1 MKKDKPL
8 ELDAMQKKGISLL
21 VPARARITVG
31 MATCG
36 LAKGAGKVFEALKH
50 EIKKQK
56 AKADLVEVGCN
67 GLCYAEPIV
76 EVICPGKPRITYGR
90 VGIDRIADL
99 VASAVKGGV
108 VKDLALMKMDRL
120 TPAAG
125 GASITYAGAK
135 VPKDA
140 AGLKECGK
148 LDFFKKQMKLIS
160 KNAGTISPGQV
171 EEYCALGG
179 YRAMLKAV
187 TSMSPDEVVKEIT
200 DSKLRGRG
208 GAGFPTGLKLQAC
221 RRAAGEVKYIVA
233 NGSEG
238 DPEIAMHRSFL
249 ESDPHALIEGMII
262 AGYAVGAAEGYVYL
276 NDRYQVACERLA
288 GAIAQAEEMGLIG
301 SNIAG
306 SGFYFSLRMKRG
318 GGAYVCGEET
328 ALLNALEGSFG
339 EPRPRPPYPAESGLF
354 GKPTAVN
361 NIETL
366 ATLPV
371 IIAKGGT
378 WYAGIGTPGSTGT
391 KIVALS
397 GHVARSCWV
406 EVPLGMEIGEI
417 IDTFGGGAANGKK
430 IKAFQAGGPSGG
442 ILPAKLLKLKLDYD
456 RLAKEGSLL
465 GSGGL
470 VVMDEDTDLL
480 EMTRF
485 FTDFFADETCGKCSS
500 CREGTKRLQD
510 IIRDIMEGQGTGEH
524 VELVKRLAS
533 AMSDT
538 SACALGKTA
547 AVPFMSVLN
556 HFPGVIQGKPLKTK
570 AKHTTS

>member
-1 MKKDKPL
+1 MKQDKPL
-8 ELDAMQKKGISLL
+8 DLNAIQKKGLSMLA
-21 VPARARITVG
+21 PARARITVG

-36 LAKGAGKVFEALKH
+36 LAKGAGKIFEALKY

-56 AKADLVEVGCN
+56 AKADVVVVGCN

-90 VGIDRIADL
+90 VSVERVPDL
-99 VASAVKGGV
+99 VASVAKGGV
-108 VKDLALMKMDRL
+108 VKDLALMRMDRL
-120 TPAAG
+120 TAEG
-125 GASITYAGAK
+125 GASIKYAGAK
-135 VPKDA
+135 VSKDA
-140 AGLKECGK
+140 AAVKECGK

-160 KNAGTISPGQV
+160 KNAGTVSPEQV

-179 YRAMLKAV
+179 YQSLLKAI
-187 TSMSPDEVVKEIT
+187 TSMSPDEVIREVT
-200 DSKLRGRG
+200 VSKLRGRG
-208 GAGFPTGLKLQAC
+208 GAGFPAGVKLQAC
-221 RRAAGEVKYIVA
+221 RQAAGDAKYIVA

-238 DPEIAMHRSFL
+238 DPEIGMHRSFL
-249 ESDPHALIEGMII
+249 ESDPHAVIEGMAI
-262 AGYAVGAAEGYVYL
+262 AGYAVGASEGYIYL
-276 NDRYQVACERLA
+276 NDRYQVAHERLTRA
-288 GAIAQAEEMGLIG
+288 IEGAEALGLIG

-306 SGFYFSLRMKRG
+306 SGFSFSLRVKRG

-354 GKPTAVN
+354 SKPTVVN
-361 NIETL
+361 NLETL
-366 ATLPV
+366 ATIPA
-371 IIAKGGT
+371 IIARGGK

-430 IKAFQAGGPSGG
+430 IKGFQAGGPSGG
-442 ILPAKLLKLKLDYD
+442 ILPAKLLKIKLDYD

-470 VVMDEDTDLL
+470 VVMDEDTDML
-480 EMTRF
+480 EMAKF
-485 FTDFFADETCGKCSS
+485 FTDFFADESCGKCSI
-500 CREGTKRLQD
+500 CREGTRRLQQ
-510 IIRDIMEGQGTGEH
+510 IITDVMEGQGTSEH
-524 VELVKRLAS
+524 IDLVKRLAS
-533 AMSDT
+533 ALSDT
-538 SACALGKTA
+538 GACALGKTA
-547 AVPFMSVLN
+547 AVPFISVLN
-556 HFPGVIQGKPLKTK
+556 HFPKVIEGKLLRKK
-570 AKHTTS
+570 A

>member
-1 MKKDKPL
+1 MKQDKS
-8 ELDAMQKKGISLL
+8 LDLNAIQKKGLSMLA
-21 VPARARITVG
+21 PARARITVG

-36 LAKGAGKVFEALKH
+36 LAKGAGKIFEALKY

-56 AKADLVEVGCN
+56 AKADVVVVGCN

-90 VGIDRIADL
+90 VSVERVPDL
-99 VASAVKGGV
+99 VASVAKGGV
-108 VKDLALMKMDRL
+108 VKDLALMRMDRL
-120 TPAAG
+120 TAEG
-125 GASITYAGAK
+125 GASIKYAGAK

-140 AGLKECGK
+140 AALKECGK

-160 KNAGTISPGQV
+160 KNAGTVSPEQV

-179 YRAMLKAV
+179 YRALLKAV
-187 TSMSPDEVVKEIT
+187 TSMSPDEVIREVT
-200 DSKLRGRG
+200 VSKLRGRG
-208 GAGFPTGLKLQAC
+208 GAGFPAGIKLQAC
-221 RRAAGEVKYIVA
+221 RQAAGDAKYIVA

-238 DPEIAMHRSFL
+238 DPEIGMHRSFL
-249 ESDPHALIEGMII
+249 ESDPHAVIEGMAI
-262 AGYAVGAAEGYVYL
+262 AGYAVGASEGYIYL
-276 NDRYQVACERLA
+276 NDRYQVAHERLTRA
-288 GAIAQAEEMGLIG
+288 IEGAEALGLIG

-306 SGFYFSLRMKRG
+306 SGFSFSLREKRG

-354 GKPTAVN
+354 NKPTVVN
-361 NIETL
+361 NLETL
-366 ATLPV
+366 ATIPA
-371 IIAKGGT
+371 IIARGGK

-430 IKAFQAGGPSGG
+430 IKGFQAGGPSGG
-442 ILPAKLLKLKLDYD
+442 ILPAKLLKIKLDYD

-480 EMTRF
+480 EMAKF
-485 FTDFFADETCGKCSS
+485 FTDFFADESCGKCSI
-500 CREGTKRLQD
+500 CREGTKRLQQ
-510 IIRDIMEGQGTGEH
+510 IITDVMEGQGTSEH
-524 VELVKRLAS
+524 IALVKRLAS
-533 AMSDT
+533 ALSDT
-538 SACALGKTA
+538 GACALGKTA
-547 AVPFMSVLN
+547 AVPFISVLN
-556 HFPGVIQGKPLKTK
+556 HFPQVIEGKLLRKK
-570 AKHTTS
+570 A

>member
-1 MKKDKPL
+1 MKQDKPL
-8 ELDAMQKKGISLL
+8 DLNAIQKKGMSLL
-21 VPARARITVG
+21 APQRARITVG

-36 LAKGAGKVFEALKH
+36 LAKGAGKVFEALKY
-50 EIKKQK
+50 EIRKQK
-56 AKADLVEVGCN
+56 AKADLVVVGCN

-90 VGIDRIADL
+90 VSIDRVADL

-108 VKDLALMKMDRL
+108 VKDLALMRMDGL

-125 GASITYAGAK
+125 GALIKYAGGK

-160 KNAGTISPGQV
+160 KNAGTISPEQV

-179 YRAMLKAV
+179 YQALLKAV
-187 TSMSPDEVVKEIT
+187 TAMSPDEVVKEVT
-200 DSKLRGRG
+200 VSKLRGRG
-208 GAGFPTGLKLQAC
+208 GAGFPAGLKLQAC
-221 RRAAGEVKYIVA
+221 RQASGDVKYIVA

-238 DPEIAMHRSFL
+238 DPEIGMHRSFL
-249 ESDPHALIEGMII
+249 ESDPHAVIEGMAI
-262 AGYAVGAAEGYVYL
+262 AGYAVGASEGYIYV
-276 NDRYQVACERLA
+276 NDRYQVAYERLNS
-288 GAIAQAEEMGLIG
+288 AIEQAEILGLIG
-301 SNIAG
+301 HNIAG
-306 SGFYFSLRMKRG
+306 SGFSFSLRVKRG

-354 GKPTAVN
+354 GKPTVVN
-361 NIETL
+361 NLETM

-371 IIAKGGT
+371 IIARGGK

-406 EVPLGMEIGEI
+406 EVPLGMAIGEI

-430 IKAFQAGGPSGG
+430 IKGFQAGGPSGG
-442 ILPAKLLKLKLDYD
+442 ILPAKLLKTKLDYD

-480 EMTRF
+480 EMAKF
-485 FTDFFADETCGKCSS
+485 FTDFFADESCGKCSS
-500 CREGTKRLQD
+500 CREGTKRLQQ
-510 IIRDIMEGQGTGEH
+510 IISDVMEGQGTAEH
-524 VELVKRLAS
+524 IALVKRLAS

-538 SACALGKTA
+538 GACALGKTA
-547 AVPFMSVLN
+547 AVPFLSVLN
-556 HFPGVIQGKPLKTK
+556 HFPQVIQGKLMKQK
-570 AKHTTS
+570 A

>member
-1 MKKDKPL
+1 MKQDKS
-8 ELDAMQKKGISLL
+8 LDLNAIQKKGLSMLA
-21 VPARARITVG
+21 PARARITVG

-36 LAKGAGKVFEALKH
+36 LAKGAGKIFEALKY

-56 AKADLVEVGCN
+56 AKADVVVVGCN

-90 VGIDRIADL
+90 VSVERVPDL
-99 VASAVKGGV
+99 VASVAKGGV
-108 VKDLALMKMDRL
+108 VKDLALMRMDRL
-120 TPAAG
+120 TAEG
-125 GASITYAGAK
+125 GASIKYAGAK

-140 AGLKECGK
+140 AALKECGK

-160 KNAGTISPGQV
+160 KNAGTVSPEQV

-179 YRAMLKAV
+179 YQALLKAI
-187 TSMSPDEVVKEIT
+187 TSMSPDEVIREVT
-200 DSKLRGRG
+200 VSKLRGRG
-208 GAGFPTGLKLQAC
+208 GAGFPAGIKLQAC
-221 RRAAGEVKYIVA
+221 RQAAGDAKYIVA

-238 DPEIAMHRSFL
+238 DPEIGMHRSFL
-249 ESDPHALIEGMII
+249 ESDPHAVIEGMAI
-262 AGYAVGAAEGYVYL
+262 AGYAVGASEGYIYL
-276 NDRYQVACERLA
+276 NDRYQVAHERLTRA
-288 GAIAQAEEMGLIG
+288 IEGAEALGLMGR
-301 SNIAG
+301 NIAG
-306 SGFYFSLRMKRG
+306 SGFSFFLRVKRG

-354 GKPTAVN
+354 NKPTVVN
-361 NIETL
+361 NLETL
-366 ATLPV
+366 ATIPA
-371 IIAKGGT
+371 IIARGGK

-430 IKAFQAGGPSGG
+430 IKGFQAGGPSGG
-442 ILPAKLLKLKLDYD
+442 ILPAKLLKIKLDYD

-480 EMTRF
+480 EMAKF
-485 FTDFFADETCGKCSS
+485 FTDFFADESCGKCSI
-500 CREGTKRLQD
+500 CREGTKRLQQ
-510 IIRDIMEGQGTGEH
+510 IITDVMEGQGTSEH
-524 VELVKRLAS
+524 IALVKRLAS
-533 AMSDT
+533 ALSDT
-538 SACALGKTA
+538 GACALGKTA
-547 AVPFMSVLN
+547 AVPFISVLN
-556 HFPGVIQGKPLKTK
+556 HFPQVIEGKLLRKK
-570 AKHTTS
+570 A

>member
-1 MKKDKPL
+1 MKQDKPL
-8 ELDAMQKKGISLL
+8 DLNAIQKKGLSMLA
-21 VPARARITVG
+21 PARARITVG

-36 LAKGAGKVFEALKH
+36 LAKGAGKIFEALKY

-56 AKADLVEVGCN
+56 AKADVVVVGCN

-90 VGIDRIADL
+90 VSVERVPDL
-99 VASAVKGGV
+99 VASVAKGGV
-108 VKDLALMKMDRL
+108 VKDLALMRMDRL
-120 TPAAG
+120 TAEG
-125 GASITYAGAK
+125 GASIKYAGAK

-140 AGLKECGK
+140 AALKECGK

-160 KNAGTISPGQV
+160 KNAGTVSPEQV

-179 YRAMLKAV
+179 YQALLKAV
-187 TSMSPDEVVKEIT
+187 TSMSPDEVIREVT
-200 DSKLRGRG
+200 VSKLRGRG
-208 GAGFPTGLKLQAC
+208 GAGFPAGIKLQAC
-221 RRAAGEVKYIVA
+221 RQAAGDAKYIVA

-238 DPEIAMHRSFL
+238 DPEIGMHRSFL
-249 ESDPHALIEGMII
+249 ESDPHAVIEGMAI
-262 AGYAVGAAEGYVYL
+262 AGYAVGASEGYIYL
-276 NDRYQVACERLA
+276 NDRYQVAHERLTRA
-288 GAIAQAEEMGLIG
+288 IEGAEALGLMG

-306 SGFYFSLRMKRG
+306 SGFSFSLRVKRG

-354 GKPTAVN
+354 TKPTVVN
-361 NIETL
+361 NLETL
-366 ATLPV
+366 ATIPA
-371 IIAKGGT
+371 IIAGGGKR
-378 WYAGIGTPGSTGT
+378 YAGIGTPGSTGT

-417 IDTFGGGAANGKK
+417 IETFGGGAANGKK
-430 IKAFQAGGPSGG
+430 IKGFQAGGPSGG
-442 ILPAKLLKLKLDYD
+442 ILPAKLLKIKLDYD

-480 EMTRF
+480 EMAKF
-485 FTDFFADETCGKCSS
+485 FTDFFADESCGKCSI
-500 CREGTKRLQD
+500 CREGTRRLQQ
-510 IIRDIMEGQGTGEH
+510 IITDVMEGQGTSEH
-524 VELVKRLAS
+524 IALVKRLAS
-533 AMSDT
+533 ALSDT
-538 SACALGKTA
+538 GACALGKTA
-547 AVPFMSVLN
+547 AVPFISVLN
-556 HFPGVIQGKPLKTK
+556 HFPQVIEGKLLRKK
-570 AKHTTS
+570 A

>member
-1 MKKDKPL
+1 MKQDKPL
-8 ELDAMQKKGISLL
+8 DLNAIQKKGLSMLT
-21 VPARARITVG
+21 PARARITVG

-36 LAKGAGKVFEALKH
+36 LAKGAGKIFEALKY

-56 AKADLVEVGCN
+56 AKADVVVVGCN

-90 VGIDRIADL
+90 VSVERVPDL
-99 VASAVKGGV
+99 VASVAKGGV
-108 VKDLALMKMDRL
+108 VKDLALMRMDRL
-120 TPAAG
+120 TAEG
-125 GASITYAGAK
+125 GVSIKYAGAK

-140 AGLKECGK
+140 AALKECGK
-148 LDFFKKQMKLIS
+148 FDFFKKQMKLIS
-160 KNAGTISPGQV
+160 KNAGTVSPEQV

-179 YRAMLKAV
+179 YQALLKAV
-187 TSMSPDEVVKEIT
+187 TSMSPDEVIREVT
-200 DSKLRGRG
+200 VSKLRGRG
-208 GAGFPTGLKLQAC
+208 GAGFPAGIKLQAC
-221 RRAAGEVKYIVA
+221 RQAAGNAKYIVA

-238 DPEIAMHRSFL
+238 DPEIGMHRSFL
-249 ESDPHALIEGMII
+249 ESDPHAVIEGMAL
-262 AGYAVGAAEGYVYL
+262 AGYAVGASEGYIYL
-276 NDRYQVACERLA
+276 NDRYQVAHERLIRA
-288 GAIAQAEEMGLIG
+288 IEGAEALGLIG

-306 SGFYFSLRMKRG
+306 SGFSFSLRVKRG

-354 GKPTAVN
+354 NKPTVVN
-361 NIETL
+361 NLETL
-366 ATLPV
+366 ATIPA
-371 IIAKGGT
+371 IIAKGGK

-417 IDTFGGGAANGKK
+417 IETFGGGAANGKK
-430 IKAFQAGGPSGG
+430 IKGFQAGGPSGG
-442 ILPAKLLKLKLDYD
+442 ILPAKLLKIKLDYD

-480 EMTRF
+480 EMAKF
-485 FTDFFADETCGKCSS
+485 FTDFFADESCGKCSI
-500 CREGTKRLQD
+500 CREGTKRLQQ
-510 IIRDIMEGQGTGEH
+510 IITDVMEGQGTSEH
-524 VELVKRLAS
+524 IALVKRLAS
-533 AMSDT
+533 ALSDT
-538 SACALGKTA
+538 GACALGKTA
-547 AVPFMSVLN
+547 AVPFISVLT
-556 HFPGVIQGKPLKTK
+556 HFPQVIEGKLLRKK
-570 AKHTTS
+570 A

>member
-1 MKKDKPL
+1 MKQDKPL
-8 ELDAMQKKGISLL
+8 DLNAIQKKGMSLL
-21 VPARARITVG
+21 APARARVTVG

-36 LAKGAGKVFEALKH
+36 LAKGAGKVFEALKY

-56 AKADLVEVGCN
+56 ATADLVAVGCN

-90 VGIDRIADL
+90 VPIDRVSDL
-99 VASAVKGGV
+99 VAAAGKGGV
-108 VKDLALMKMDRL
+108 VKDLALMRIDGL

-125 GASITYAGAK
+125 GASLKYAGAK

-148 LDFFKKQMKLIS
+148 IDFFKKQMKLIS
-160 KNAGTISPGQV
+160 KNAGTVSPEQV

-179 YRAMLKAV
+179 YQALLKAV
-187 TSMSPDEVVKEIT
+187 TAMSPDAVVREVTV
-200 DSKLRGRG
+200 SKLRGRG
-208 GAGFPTGLKLQAC
+208 GAGFPAGLKLQAC
-221 RRAAGEVKYIVA
+221 RQASGDAKYIVA

-238 DPEIAMHRSFL
+238 DPEIGMHRSFL
-249 ESDPHALIEGMII
+249 ESDPHAVIEGMAI
-262 AGYAVGAAEGYVYL
+262 AGYAVGASEGYIYL
-276 NDRYQVACERLA
+276 NDRYQVAHERLIR
-288 GAIAQAEEMGLIG
+288 AIEQAERLGLIG
-301 SNIAG
+301 KTIAG
-306 SGFYFSLRMKRG
+306 SGFSFTIRVKRG

-354 GKPTAVN
+354 GKPTVVN
-361 NIETL
+361 NLETL
-366 ATLPV
+366 ATMPV
-371 IIAKGGT
+371 IIARGGK

-406 EVPLGMEIGEI
+406 EVPLGMEIREI

-430 IKAFQAGGPSGG
+430 IKGFQAGGPSGG
-442 ILPAKLLKLKLDYD
+442 ILPAKLLKIKLDYD
-456 RLAKEGSLL
+456 RLAREGSLL

-480 EMTRF
+480 EMAKF
-485 FTDFFADETCGKCSS
+485 FTDFFAEESCGKCSS
-500 CREGTKRLQD
+500 CREGTKRLQQIVAD
-510 IIRDIMEGQGTGEH
+510 VMEGQGTGEH
-524 VELVKRLAS
+524 VSLVKRLAA

-556 HFPGVIQGKPLKTK
+556 HFPQVIEGKLLKTK
-570 AKHTTS
+570 A